1 MYEIFISILS
11 IFIIW
16 CIWFF
21 IARYKKSKSQMIIS
35 TNTCLVG
42 LALLLFG
49 LIGLIAAAAVLGLIT
64 YLNTKNTDIWKNKVP
79 GNSGTPHT
87 ENSVS
92 QRPIISNALPHLTDE
107 QKVDHLPFVFDTYY
121 DAISDSVRHIA
132 SASSIINDLRFE
144 VIPVLMALTN
154 IVLESMKKELPLY
167 PSFPGHV
174 HLKYS
179 KEYPQEFRINA
190 DDDCTVYQRMRLY
203 ESIYHGPPVG
213 IPLKGYC
220 LGSPDPSE
228 FDDVDP
234 LYKVFVCFGDI
245 LLYPELDQ
253 STYGST
259 PDHALSFFEVDSF
272 SKVFFYKIIPLLNQ
286 YCVDLRFLF
295 NA

>member
-1 MYEIFISILS
+1 MYEIFISIVS

-16 CIWFF
+16 CVWFF
-21 IARYKKSKSQMIIS
+21 VARYKKSKSQMIIS
-35 TNTCLVG
+35 TNTCLIG
-42 LALLLFG
+42 LAFRLFG
-49 LIGLIAAAAVLGLIT
+49 IIGFIAAAAVLGLIT
-64 YLNTKNTDIWKNKVP
+64 HVNTKNTDIWKKKTS
-79 GNSGTPHT
+79 GNSSAKQS
-87 ENSVS
+87 ENPVS
-92 QRPIISNALPHLTDE
+92 QRPIISNPLPHLTDE
-107 QKVDHLPFVFDTYY
+107 QKVEHIPFIFDTYY
-121 DAISDSVRHIA
+121 DAISDSVRKIA
-132 SASSIINDLRFE
+132 SSSSIINDLRFE

-179 KEYPQEFRINA
+179 KEYPQKFHINA
-190 DDDCTVYQRMRLY
+190 DDDNIVFQRMRLY

-234 LYKVFVCFGDI
+234 LYKVFACFGDI
-245 LLYPELDQ
+245 LLFPELDQ
-253 STYGST
+253 STYGRT
-259 PDHALSFFEVDSF
+259 PDHTLSFFEVDSF
-272 SKVFFYKIIPLLNQ
+272 HKEFFDKIFPLLNQ